1 MTSYGRR
8 LAPSYT
14 TRLAPFNSSHT
25 RFYTVHTIAHR
36 HVYNTHSFYLG
47 NISSPA
53 VSDST
58 RQTCDTDCYR
68 IRHIFI
74 ESICF
79 FLRLQRGTKQA
90 LISGLQVEYERTSL
104 KGKKRRI
111 IEQQTFTSRPSNQ
124 LAAAG
129 MNRWGASPKCRNDLT
144 VGIDSDAA
152 ASTSLNA
159 FFLVDQT
166 SYSPSRLTAWRNCA
180 RKSDGV
186 SRLTS
191 TLVCLFILL
200 GLCSPCVD
208 AAAALDYSDEQA
220 AQALTSTESVL
231 LFDRSTPPE
240 PFLQHFF
247 KRAAASTS
255 SSASPV
261 STATSNALPRPFDAG
276 YGNNFTTSSCPAFFK
291 NFLSDDTFNECVP
304 LSLLLQVSLDRSDYL
319 HKS

>member
-1 MTSYGRR
+1 
-8 LAPSYT
+8 
-14 TRLAPFNSSHT
+14 
-25 RFYTVHTIAHR
+25 
-36 HVYNTHSFYLG
+36 
-47 NISSPA
+47 
-53 VSDST
+53 
-58 RQTCDTDCYR
+58 
-68 IRHIFI
+68 
-74 ESICF
+74 
-79 FLRLQRGTKQA
+79 
-90 LISGLQVEYERTSL
+90 L

-111 IEQQTFTSRPSNQ
+111 IELQTFTSRRSNQ

-191 TLVCLFILL
+191 TLVCLLILL

-208 AAAALDYSDEQA
+208 AAATPNGNNEQA
-220 AQALTSTESVL
+220 TQALTSAESVL

-240 PFLQHFF
+240 PFLQYFL
-247 KRAAASTS
+247 KRAASTS

-261 STATSNALPRPFDAG
+261 STATSNALPKPFDAG

-291 NFLSDDTFNECVP
+291 DFLSDDTFNECVP
-304 LSLLLQVSLDRSDYL
+304 LSLLLQVSLDRSEYL